1 MGDQRADG
9 VRLVVSLS
17 RELELAAPRG
27 DLRRAQNR
35 ALLCLMS
42 GVRRA
47 GEPAAANA
55 VSRPTVS
62 STIGGLR
69 DHGWV
74 EERVDPDDGRVTR
87 TGLTKAGRERVRH
100 FEAEQATRREAL
112 LPGVDR
118 DQMQHVDRRSP

>member
-1 MGDQRADG
+1 
-9 VRLVVSLS
+9 
-17 RELELAAPRG
+17 
-27 DLRRAQNR
+27 LRRA
-35 ALLCLMS
+35 S
-42 GVRRA
+42 
-47 GEPAAANA
+47 EPAAANA

-62 STIGGLR
+62 STIGGRR
-69 DHGWV
+69 DQGWV
-74 EERVDPDDGRVTR
+74 EERVDPDDRRVTR